1 MYIFDEYDEYYRNP
15 GGAVRTP
22 GTLVVRLKLLRSVTT
37 GASVSIRRDGGEP
50 CDVAMVFTGVTG
62 AYDVYECTLEF
73 DTPGLFWFN
82 FLVDHIA
89 GMQITIPERIGGLFQ
104 VTAYAQDP
112 VIPDWIHGGV
122 MYQIFV
128 DRFKS
133 SGSIRVKPGSVFRD
147 DWGGT
152 PGYMPDEEGLVRS
165 NDFFGGD
172 IYGIINELPYLDQL
186 GVTCIYLSPVFE
198 AASNHKYDTGNFMKV
213 DSAFGGDAAFE
224 RLCAEAKSRGIRIIL
239 DGVFNHVGADSKYF
253 NKYGN
258 YSQPGA
264 YQGEESPWYG
274 WFTFRENGKYDS
286 WWGIETLPALNKLN
300 ESYRDYICGED
311 GVIAHWTK
319 KGVSGWR
326 LDVVDEL
333 PDAFLYPLCEAIK
346 RERSNAVIIGE
357 VWEDASNKI
366 SYDVRR
372 RYFLGGQL
380 DSVMNYPL
388 RDAIIACVRDSDAE
402 NLADTMAWMSL
413 NYPDHVLHSLM
424 NVLGTHDT
432 ERILT
437 ALSGVDKPDTKAS
450 MESFRLD
457 EAQLTVAKRRLKL
470 AATLQFTLPG
480 VPCVFYG
487 DEAGIEGW
495 TDPFNRMCYPWGNE
509 DARQI
514 EWYKTISRLRRE
526 NDCFKEGRYELV
538 QAHAGVFAFSR
549 GSGNARVLVAVN
561 CSNSDRGLK
570 ADGFNYD
577 LLKNEYTNSLTVKA
591 GEPAVFAINEKGT
604 NR

>member
-186 GVTCIYLSPVFE
+186 GVTCIWHNQRT
-198 AASNHKYDTGNFMKV
+198 A
-213 DSAFGGDAAFE
+213 
-224 RLCAEAKSRGIRIIL
+224 
-239 DGVFNHVGADSKYF
+239 
-253 NKYGN
+253 
-258 YSQPGA
+258 
-264 YQGEESPWYG
+264 
-274 WFTFRENGKYDS
+274 
-286 WWGIETLPALNKLN
+286 
-300 ESYRDYICGED
+300 
-311 GVIAHWTK
+311 
-319 KGVSGWR
+319 VSGSAGR
-326 LDVVDEL
+326 H
-333 PDAFLYPLCEAIK
+333 LY
-346 RERSNAVIIGE
+346 
-357 VWEDASNKI
+357 I
-366 SYDVRR
+366 S
-372 RYFLGGQL
+372 
-380 DSVMNYPL
+380 
-388 RDAIIACVRDSDAE
+388 
-402 NLADTMAWMSL
+402 
-413 NYPDHVLHSLM
+413 
-424 NVLGTHDT
+424 
-432 ERILT
+432 
-437 ALSGVDKPDTKAS
+437 K
-450 MESFRLD
+450 
-457 EAQLTVAKRRLKL
+457 
-470 AATLQFTLPG
+470 PG
-480 VPCVFYG
+480 V
-487 DEAGIEGW
+487 
-495 TDPFNRMCYPWGNE
+495 
-509 DARQI
+509 
-514 EWYKTISRLRRE
+514 
-526 NDCFKEGRYELV
+526 
-538 QAHAGVFAFSR
+538 
-549 GSGNARVLVAVN
+549 
-561 CSNSDRGLK
+561 
-570 ADGFNYD
+570 
-577 LLKNEYTNSLTVKA
+577 
-591 GEPAVFAINEKGT
+591 
-604 NR
+604 